1 MFKRTQV
8 CAGVLAAFGT
18 GLVLS
23 SGVALAQDAQRI
35 EITGSAIKRIDAE
48 GSLPVQVITREE
60 IARSGVVNTEQLLQ
74 SLSSISSQGGVS
86 TTTGAGTSTYGRA
99 TVSVRGL
106 GDSRTLVLVNGRRVA
121 AFAGGG
127 GAAVNVNNIPIA
139 AIERVEL
146 LKDGASSIYGSDAV
160 AGVVNFILTKGF
172 SGVELGISSGK
183 PTRDGGGNN
192 NKATVVAG
200 FGDLAKDRFNITVSG
215 SVEKEKELKAKDRDF
230 AATGNNFPYTVA
242 GATGQGNIEGAID
255 PNTGVRA
262 PGFGNSPG
270 AGYGNPFAALGRCAD
285 ISMFQNP
292 TPTTKNLPFCAFDSA
307 TVVSLIPD
315 RDATSFTLNG
325 AFRIN
330 DAVELFGDV
339 LAAKSVV
346 TQRIQP
352 SPVRRSFLQTDS
364 FFATEGVTSALLLR
378 PTNPNYQIAADYLTA
393 NGQAALVGQTL
404 AVTARVFDFG
414 LRTSKDTSEQSRL
427 VFGSRGTVLGQEY
440 EVAYS
445 ANKSKT
451 AGTVIDGY
459 FSQVGY
465 AKATNA
471 LDSDWNPWSLTQS
484 ATFNSRIASAKYV
497 GPTLDAVSKSNVLDG
512 KVSGELFS
520 LPGGAAQYAA
530 GVQYRKETYVT
541 TPSEALGLGDI
552 AGLGGSVPPVDRDRK
567 VGAGYAELVMPVLK
581 ELEIGLAGRTDKY
594 SGDVGTSTTYKISGR
609 YQPIKQ
615 VLVRGALGS
624 GFRAP
629 TLTDLWTPQ
638 TLGTSETFNDPVT
651 GQTNIQVNAL
661 SGGNPLLK
669 PEKSNQFTL
678 GLVIQPMDDV
688 SIGVD
693 FFNVKITDAIN
704 SPSAQEVVSGFRS
717 GNPTYAGSVV
727 LGPGGDIDSIQIVTV
742 NSGDVKVQ
750 GIDLDAR
757 YRLKFGGD
765 RLDLNLAGTYF
776 MKYSETSPGGVTS
789 QKVGTIVDANGDP
802 VLGANTGGV
811 ILRWKHALAA
821 TYTTGGWGITLQQ
834 NYTSGY
840 ETGFRQIDGERNFM
854 SSQFLYDA
862 NVSYTGIKNL
872 RLGVGVKNL
881 FDKNPPGVFIPVSN
895 QFQAGYDVTQY
906 DARSRY
912 MYLTAAYKFF

>member
-8 CAGVLAAFGT
+8 CAGVFAAFGT
-18 GLVLS
+18 GLMLS
-23 SGVALAQDAQRI
+23 SGAALAQEAQRI

-48 GSLPVQVITREE
+48 GSLPIQIITRED

-86 TTTGAGTSTYGRA
+86 TTTGAGSSTYGRA

-127 GAAVNVNNIPIA
+127 GAAVNVNTIPIA

-172 SGVELGISSGK
+172 SGVEVGVSTGK

-200 FGDLAKDRFNITVSG
+200 FGDLAKDRFNVTVSG
-215 SVEKEKELKAKDRDF
+215 SVEREKELMAKDRAF
-230 AATGNNFPYTVA
+230 AKSGNNFPFTVA

-255 PNTGVRA
+255 PNTGVRVT
-262 PGFGNSPG
+262 GFGNSPG
-270 AGYGNPFAALGRCAD
+270 SGYGNPFAALGRCGD
-285 ISMFQNP
+285 LNMFQNP
-292 TPTTKNLPFCAFDSA
+292 TPTSKGLPFCAFDSSA
-307 TVVSLIPD
+307 FVALIPD

-352 SPVRRSFLQTDS
+352 SPVRRSFLQTDAL
-364 FFATEGVTSALLLR
+364 FAQQGVTSALLLR
-378 PTNPNYQIAADYLTA
+378 PTNPNYQTAADYLTA

-414 LRTSKDTSEQSRL
+414 PRTAKDTADQSRL
-427 VFGSRGTVLGQEY
+427 VFGARGTLFGQDY
-440 EVAYS
+440 EAAYS

-451 AGTVIDGY
+451 AGSVIDGY

-484 ATFNSRIASAKYV
+484 ATFNSRIAGAKYV

-512 KVSGELFS
+512 KVSGELFA

-567 VGAGYAELVMPVLK
+567 VGAGYGELVMPVLK
-581 ELEIGLAGRTDKY
+581 DLEITLAGRTDKY

-609 YQPIKQ
+609 YQPVKQ
-615 VLVRGALGS
+615 VVVRAALGS

-638 TLGTSETFNDPVT
+638 TLGTSETFTDPIT
-651 GQTNIQVNAL
+651 GATNLQVNAL

-669 PEKSNQFTL
+669 PEKSNQFTM
-678 GLVIQPMDDV
+678 GLIVQPLEDL

-717 GNPTYAGSVV
+717 GNPTYAGSVT
-727 LGPGGDIDSIQIVTV
+727 LGPGGDIDSIEIVTV

-765 RLDLNLAGTYF
+765 RLDLSLAGTYF
-776 MKYSETSPGGVTS
+776 IKYAETSPGGATS

-802 VLGANTGGV
+802 VIGSNSGGV

-821 TYTTGGWGITLQQ
+821 TYTTGGWAMTLQQ

-862 NVSYTGIKNL
+862 NVTYTGIKNL

-881 FDKNPPGVFIPVSN
+881 FDKDPPGVFVPVSN
-895 QFQAGYDVTQY
+895 QFQSGYDVTQY

-912 MYLTAAYKFF
+912 VYLSAAYKFF